1 MYRSGIKIAEE
12 LSEMAKGICFV
23 SCKLNNKDNAEWMTE
38 LEVYIRNLRDYVNP
52 AVTKVK
58 LEEGREERK
67 LTIKK
72 AIKNIA
78 DALEESGEE
87 FIAQIYEQATG
98 VKAAFEREPCFIT
111 VWGLTEQEIQEIGEE
126 NKFEETRP

>member
-1 MYRSGIKIAEE
+1 
-12 LSEMAKGICFV
+12 
-23 SCKLNNKDNAEWMTE
+23 MTE